1 MKSNPCSL
9 PVLDLPDSR
18 IDANLSSKLVNNITE
33 EHVIQTPP
41 PSETSEPTPEAEQ
54 AGKKKKEVMKQKQCF
69 IKQRQF

>member
-1 MKSNPCSL
+1 M
-9 PVLDLPDSR
+9 LDLLDSR

-54 AGKKKKEVMKQKQCF
+54 AEKKTKKK
-69 IKQRQF
+69 